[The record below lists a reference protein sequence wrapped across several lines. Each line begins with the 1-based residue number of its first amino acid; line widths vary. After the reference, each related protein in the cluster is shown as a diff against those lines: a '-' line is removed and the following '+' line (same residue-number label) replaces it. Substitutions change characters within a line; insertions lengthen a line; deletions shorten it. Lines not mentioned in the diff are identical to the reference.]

1 MKKIT
6 FLMLHLNYGGIEKQV
21 TTLANNLIDE
31 YDIEII
37 SLYDILGKS
46 FYELDKRIK
55 VRYIFPYGPNKKEL
69 KEAIKKVKIID
80 FLKELKK
87 SIKMIYTKYFGI
99 RKITKDLQTDILIS
113 TRIEFARQIKR
124 NDIITVSQEHSY
136 INTKRYASKV
146 RHSFKNIRYLVVMTK
161 KAAKVYEE
169 WLQSKAKRPKIIV
182 IPNMINKTDE
192 ISSLNSK
199 QIVSAGRLEDVKDF
213 PSLIKV
219 FERVHKKH
227 NDWKLKIIGDGS
239 KKEELKK
246 LISDL
251 KLEEAVLLKGRLDEK
266 EIIDEF
272 CDSSIFVLTS
282 KSESF
287 SLVIAE
293 AMSCALPCVSFD
305 IDVGPREIITDNE
318 DGFLIAERS
327 VIKMEEKINLL
338 IESTVRR
345 HEMGENARKN
355 AARFYP
361 DSIKQMWLSLLK

>member
-1 MKKIT
+1 
-6 FLMLHLNYGGIEKQV
+6 MLHLNYGGIEKQV

-69 KEAIKKVKIID
+69 KEAIKKVNIID

-199 QIVSAGRLEDVKDF
+199 QI
-213 PSLIKV
+213 
-219 FERVHKKH
+219 
-227 NDWKLKIIGDGS
+227 DWKLKIIGDGS

-251 KLEEAVLLKGRLDEK
+251 KLEDAVLLKGRLDEK

-293 AMSCALPCVSFD
+293 AMSCSLPCVSFD
-305 IDVGPREIITDNE
+305 IDVGPREIITDDE

-355 AARFYP
+355 VARFYP
-361 DSIKQMWLSLLK
+361 DSIKQIWLSLLK